1 METSNFFGESTYST
15 KFHGSGPRGDL
26 GQVGGTSSITRI
38 KKRSLKR
45 AYHRLNT
52 MGYTWY
58 KGQYWQNQILLPSR
72 PTFEVQQPRRLAPQP
87 VEHMPKNRLVVFHW
101 NGGALSS
108 ARYQELLHWLYL
120 QRIDIALLSETHWSY
135 TQEWNTP
142 HWNAIH
148 TGHDPSSK
156 DKASGLLLLVAT
168 RLCRADQIAWQDVV
182 PGRIIHCRLHLTLRP
197 IDIIGVYQYP
207 WNTSALQKTR
217 RTQVWTSLQRLL
229 KELPNRNTLCLV
241 GDFNCSLPSIS
252 RLVGQAHYW
261 TTNGKRSGPQHG
273 DMATF
278 SNLLTDFQLVALN
291 TWTPTMGATSYTTSG
306 SSRID
311 FILVRQRDAD
321 TQAKQVGLIDDAPFM
336 PSGAH
341 HIPMLTSLNYKH
353 FRPSRTQTS
362 KFSRQVKTQCID
374 EYRQDTLH
382 WQQCSNGVNLA
393 LREATEI
400 ADLHDLHNILNQGTI
415 HYFDS
420 GVVKKFGTQPGFAEL
435 KWQHYKQLRE
445 AGNTDLHTLFQ
456 KWWHYTKFKR
466 MEQLHLRWTR
476 EIKHQK
482 ICQLTSDAQQAFLKR
497 DSFKLYNV
505 ISRSC
510 PKQRT
515 KRTHLKGDDGNFLTP
530 TEETAA
536 YVKYI
541 ADNWAGPT
549 LEVPS
554 FPPPGVPFDVH
565 ELEQVIATIP
575 TTKAVAPGFA
585 PGPMWK
591 SQSTF
596 IALWLFTKLQEWWSQ
611 DPPHIPQ
618 HWKDAWACWLPKP
631 HKPSTRLENL
641 RMLGLQEPL
650 GKAVL
655 KLIAKKALSTTFA
668 RLSLQIPAICLPTF
682 QEYT

>member
-1 METSNFFGESTYST
+1 MENSTLWCASTYST
-15 KFHGSGPRGDL
+15 KSHGSGPRGDH
-26 GQVGGTSSITRI
+26 GQVGGKSSITTI

-45 AYHRLNT
+45 AYNRLRT
-52 MGYTWY
+52 LGHTWY
-58 KGQYWQNQILLPSR
+58 KGQYWQNQVIQPSR
-72 PTFEVQQPRRLAPQP
+72 PTFQVKPTRPLAPQP

-101 NGGALSS
+101 NRGALSS

-148 TGHDPSSK
+148 SGHDPSKK

-197 IDIIGVYQYP
+197 VDIIGVYQYP

-241 GDFNCSLPSIS
+241 GDFNRSLPSIS

-261 TTNGKRSGPQHG
+261 TTDGKRSGPQHG

-291 TWTPTMGATSYTTSG
+291 TWKPTMGATSYTTSG

-321 TQAKQVGLIDDAPFM
+321 TQAKQVGLLDDAPFM

-400 ADLHDLHNILNQGTI
+400 DDLHDLYNILNQGTI
-415 HYFDS
+415 HYFNS
-420 GVVKKFGTQPGFAEL
+420 GVVKKFDTQQGFAEL

-445 AGNTDLHTLFQ
+445 AGNTDLHTLLH

-476 EIKHQK
+476 EI
-482 ICQLTSDAQQAFLKR
+482 
-497 DSFKLYNV
+497 
-505 ISRSC
+505 
-510 PKQRT
+510 
-515 KRTHLKGDDGNFLTP
+515 
-530 TEETAA
+530 
-536 YVKYI
+536 
-541 ADNWAGPT
+541 
-549 LEVPS
+549 
-554 FPPPGVPFDVH
+554 
-565 ELEQVIATIP
+565 
-575 TTKAVAPGFA
+575 
-585 PGPMWK
+585 
-591 SQSTF
+591 
-596 IALWLFTKLQEWWSQ
+596 
-611 DPPHIPQ
+611 
-618 HWKDAWACWLPKP
+618 
-631 HKPSTRLENL
+631 
-641 RMLGLQEPL
+641 
-650 GKAVL
+650 
-655 KLIAKKALSTTFA
+655 
-668 RLSLQIPAICLPTF
+668 
-682 QEYT
+682 